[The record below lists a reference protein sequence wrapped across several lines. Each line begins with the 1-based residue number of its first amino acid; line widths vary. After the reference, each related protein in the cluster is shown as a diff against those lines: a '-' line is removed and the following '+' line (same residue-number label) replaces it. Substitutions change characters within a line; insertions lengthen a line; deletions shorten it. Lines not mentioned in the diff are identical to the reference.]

1 MLFLGVDE
9 FEMLAVLVILLGL
22 WLALSWDPAGGGG
35 CLFWKVRKSFGPQK
49 SSAQVGG

>member
-22 WLALSWDPAGGGG
+22 WLALSWDPARGGGV
-35 CLFWKVRKSFGPQK
+35 CFGK
-49 SSAQVGG
+49 LGSHLVLKNHLHK